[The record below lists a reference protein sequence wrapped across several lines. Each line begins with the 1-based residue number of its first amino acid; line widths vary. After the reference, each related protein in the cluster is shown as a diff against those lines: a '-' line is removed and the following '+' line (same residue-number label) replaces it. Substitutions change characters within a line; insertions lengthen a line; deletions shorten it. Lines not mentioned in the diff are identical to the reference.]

1 MVLVLLRYQKSI
13 FTSQMLPETKIF
25 LVQFEQ
31 FPVAFLCYKA
41 ISLSVPIV
49 HILARFLPSNNIKF
63 M

>member
-41 ISLSVPIV
+41 ISLCANSTHFSKVS
-49 HILARFLPSNNIKF
+49 AK
-63 M
+63 